1 MKKMGRPIKG
11 NSKRDKRIEFRVS
24 VDELNLINETAK
36 KNGKSRADTVIQAV
50 EELSNRLDN

>member
-11 NSKRDKRIEFRVS
+11 NSKRDKRIEFRLTQ
-24 VDELNLINETAK
+24 DELDLLNETAK
-36 KNGKSRADTVIQAV
+36 KNGKTRVDTVVEAV

>member
-24 VDELNLINETAK
+24 ADELNLINETAK

-50 EELSNRLDN
+50 EELSNKLDN